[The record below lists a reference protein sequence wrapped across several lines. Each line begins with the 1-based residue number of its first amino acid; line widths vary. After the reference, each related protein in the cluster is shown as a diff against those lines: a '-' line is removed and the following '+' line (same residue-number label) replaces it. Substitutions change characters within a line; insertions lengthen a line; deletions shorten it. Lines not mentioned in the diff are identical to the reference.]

1 MADYRLMA
9 IDLISA
15 DKVIDDGEVRILRK
29 HLYAD
34 NRITHEE
41 LMFLMDLRKRVKTT
55 SVPFD
60 RFYLKA
66 AGDSILDNFVVSHE
80 ELVLIKQILADKKLS
95 VGEAKKFLNRIKKEA
110 KPNPTFDKVYA
121 AYMAKHK

>member
-1 MADYRLMA
+1 MADFRLMA

-34 NRITHEE
+34 NRITHDE
-41 LMFLMDLRKRVKTT
+41 LQFLMDLRKKVKTA

-60 RFYLKA
+60 KFYLKA
-66 AGDSILDNFVVSHE
+66 AGDSILDHNIVSAE
-80 ELVLIKQILADKKLS
+80 ELVLLKTILADKKLD
-95 VGEAKKFLNRIKKEA
+95 VAEAKKFLNRIQKEA
-110 KPNPTFDKVYA
+110 LPNPAFDKLHN
-121 AYMAKHK
+121 AYLAKHK